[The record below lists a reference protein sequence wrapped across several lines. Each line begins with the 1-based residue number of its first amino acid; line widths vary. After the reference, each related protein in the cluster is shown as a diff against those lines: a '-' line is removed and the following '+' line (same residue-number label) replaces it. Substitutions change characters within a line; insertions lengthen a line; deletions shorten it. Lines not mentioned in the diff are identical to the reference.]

1 MTRKQDPAEPRFY
14 RENGLAADVARLS
27 APVIE
32 ELGYRLVRVR
42 VTGEQGCTVQIMA
55 ENPDGRLTIDECA
68 MISRTVSPLMDVE
81 DPVPGHYTLEVS
93 SPGLDRPLVR
103 GSDFERFAGQVAKL
117 ELHEPVEGR
126 RRFRGRI
133 EGLEDAEAR
142 LVVELDGFDTPQVI
156 GLKLDNIAEARLVLE
171 PPARGGKRTRN

>member
-1 MTRKQDPAEPRFY
+1 MIRKQDTAEPRFY
-14 RENGLAADVARLS
+14 RESGLAGDVARLT

-32 ELGYRLVRVR
+32 DLGYRLVRVR
-42 VTGEQGCTVQIMA
+42 VTGERGCTVQIMA
-55 ENPDGRLTIDECA
+55 ENAEGRLTIDDCA

-103 GSDFERFAGQVAKL
+103 GGDFERFAGETAKL
-117 ELHEPVEGR
+117 ELHEPIEGR

-133 EGLEDAEAR
+133 EGLQDEEAR
-142 LVVELDGFDTPQVI
+142 LIVELDGFDAPQVI
-156 GLKLDNIAEARLVLE
+156 GLKLDNIAEARLVYE
-171 PPARGGKRTRN
+171 PPVKGEKRTGN